1 MAVSSLITFDGFRAI
16 YPRATN
22 KQLVWCS
29 RIGICVWAVVM
40 GVSQTV
46 VYKANIPVY
55 LTGAPPSASLGTSA
69 AVSSVF
75 PTCLLGSVQAPQ
87 ASWGQLSLIW
97 VGFVLSYLV

>member
-22 KQLVWCS
+22 RQLVWCS
-29 RIGICVWAVVM
+29 RIGICIWAVVM

-55 LTGAPPSASLGTSA
+55 LTGAASASL
-69 AVSSVF
+69 
-75 PTCLLGSVQAPQ
+75 
-87 ASWGQLSLIW
+87 
-97 VGFVLSYLV
+97 